1 MHKLIAQ
8 HRAICLELAFQ
19 TRPRRKTENM
29 IFVWHRADLRTHDHP
44 ALEFALHS
52 IWGANGPGKRIVPVF
67 VLDPRLL
74 EMPYSG
80 KSRIAFLH
88 GNLRS
93 LAESYRK
100 LNSTLV
106 VLYGHPEVELLR
118 FARETEA
125 KEIHAIAS
133 LEPVGIRRDARVRA
147 VLEQNG
153 VQLVLS
159 RADTIQAPGS
169 VLSGS
174 GGPYRVFTPF
184 YRTWLG
190 LGLPMPTTT
199 ITRLEPRNL
208 KPHGLESM
216 PIPEPKASV
225 PLPAAGEDAALAMLE
240 KFVRDGG
247 AHYEA
252 RRDLP
257 ALEGTSSLS
266 PHFHLGSLS
275 PRTAANAAR
284 AHTGWVREL
293 AWRDFYRHILFEHP
307 HLETQAFKPEWNDFP
322 WRDSSHDL
330 QAWTE
335 GQTGYPIID
344 AGMRQLASTG
354 WMHNRVRMIVASF
367 LTKHLLIDWHE
378 GERIF
383 NDRLIDGDQ
392 ASNNG
397 GWQWATGCGV
407 DAAPYFRVFNP
418 VTQGEKFDPDA
429 EYIKRFVPELEHLET
444 KIAHQPWTASRQPA
458 GYPRPIVDLK
468 FGRDRFLETAKRHLK
483 GGNDQ
488 PMFEF

>member
-1 MHKLIAQ
+1 
-8 HRAICLELAFQ
+8 
-19 TRPRRKTENM
+19 M

-44 ALEFALHS
+44 ALELALRS
-52 IWGANGPGKRIVPVF
+52 IGGTNASGKRVVPVF
-67 VLDPRLL
+67 VLDPGLL

-80 KSRIAFLH
+80 NSRVAFLYE
-88 GNLRS
+88 NLRA

-100 LNSTLV
+100 LNSDLV
-106 VLYGHPEVELLR
+106 VLYGSPEIELLR
-118 FARETEA
+118 LARETGT
-125 KEIHAIAS
+125 KEIHALES

-147 VLEQNG
+147 VLERNG
-153 VQLVLS
+153 IAFFLRPPDSIHV
-159 RADTIQAPGS
+159 PGS

-174 GGPYRVFTPF
+174 GGPYKVFTPF

-190 LGLPMPTTT
+190 LGLPMPATT
-199 ITRLEPRNL
+199 ITRLEP
-208 KPHGLESM
+208 HGLDSL

-225 PLPAAGEDAALAMLE
+225 PLPAAGQDAALARLE
-240 KFVRDGG
+240 KFVRDAG
-247 AHYEA
+247 AHYES

-257 ALEGTSSLS
+257 AVDGTSSLS
-266 PHFHLGSLS
+266 PYFHLGVLS
-275 PRTAANAAR
+275 PRTAAHAAQ

-307 HLETQAFKPEWNDFP
+307 HLETSAFKPEWNDFP

-344 AGMRQLASTG
+344 AGMRQLATTG

-378 GERIF
+378 GERVF

-418 VTQGEKFDPDA
+418 VTQGEKFDPNA
-429 EYIKRFVPELEHLET
+429 EYIKRFVPELEHLEP
-444 KIAHQPWTASRQPA
+444 KLAHQPWTASRQPK
-458 GYPRPIVDLK
+458 GYPRPIVELK
-468 FGRDRFLETAKRHLK
+468 FGRDRFLEIAKRHLK
-483 GGNDQ
+483 GGPKDGTDQ
-488 PMFEF
+488 PMLEF

>member
-1 MHKLIAQ
+1 MV
-8 HRAICLELAFQ
+8 
-19 TRPRRKTENM
+19 
-29 IFVWHRADLRTHDHP
+29 FVWHRADLRTHDHP
-44 ALEFALHS
+44 ALELARAATGS
-52 IWGANGPGKRIVPVF
+52 GKLVVPVF
-67 VLDPRLL
+67 VLDPSLL
-74 EMPYSG
+74 ELPYSG
-80 KSRIAFLH
+80 KSRVAFLQA
-88 GNLRS
+88 NLRALS
-93 LAESYRK
+93 EKYHT

-106 VLYGHPEVELLR
+106 VLYGSPEVELLR
-118 FARETEA
+118 LAREHGA
-125 KEIHAIAS
+125 SEIHAIAS
-133 LEPVGIRRDARVRA
+133 LEPVGIRRDQRVRA

-153 VQLVLS
+153 IQLILS
-159 RADTIQAPGS
+159 RADTIQPPGS

-174 GGPYRVFTPF
+174 GSPYKVFTPF

-190 LGLPMPTTT
+190 LGLPQPAPS
-199 ITRLEPRNL
+199 ITRLEPPKL
-208 KPHGLESM
+208 EAHGLESM
-216 PIPEPKASV
+216 PIPEPQASI
-225 PLPAAGEDAALAMLE
+225 PLPAAGEGAALALLE

-257 ALEGTSSLS
+257 AVNGTSGLS
-266 PHFHLGSLS
+266 PYFHLGMLS
-275 PRTAANAAR
+275 PRTAANAAQ

-307 HLETQAFKPEWNDFP
+307 HLETSAFKPEWNDFP
-322 WRDSSHDL
+322 WRDSSSDL
-330 QAWTE
+330 QAWME

-344 AGMRQLASTG
+344 AGMRQLAQTG

-367 LTKHLLIDWHE
+367 LTKHLLIDWRE

-418 VTQGEKFDPDA
+418 VTQGEKFDPNA
-429 EYIKRFVPELEHLET
+429 EYIKRFVPELEHLKAKT
-444 KIAHQPWTASRQPA
+444 AHQPWTANRQPT

-483 GGNDQ
+483 GGADQ
-488 PMFEF
+488 PMLGF

>member
-1 MHKLIAQ
+1 
-8 HRAICLELAFQ
+8 
-19 TRPRRKTENM
+19 
-29 IFVWHRADLRTHDHP
+29 
-44 ALEFALHS
+44 
-52 IWGANGPGKRIVPVF
+52 VF
-67 VLDPRLL
+67 VLDPVLL

-80 KSRIAFLH
+80 RSRIAFLQA
-88 GNLRS
+88 NLRA
-93 LAESYRK
+93 LAENYQK

-118 FARETEA
+118 FAREHGA

-133 LEPVGIRRDARVRA
+133 LEPVGIRRDTKVRA

-153 VQLVLS
+153 IQLILS
-159 RADTIQAPGS
+159 RSDTIQAPGS

-174 GGPYRVFTPF
+174 GGPYKVFTPF
-184 YRTWLG
+184 YRTWTN
-190 LGLPMPTTT
+190 LGLPP
-199 ITRLEPRNL
+199 ITPNISKLE
-208 KPHGLESM
+208 PHGLPSM
-216 PIPEPKASV
+216 PIPEAKANV
-225 PLPAAGEDAALAMLE
+225 PLPEAGQEAALKILE
-240 KFVRDGG
+240 TFVRDAGT
-247 AHYEA
+247 HYES

-257 ALEGTSSLS
+257 AVNGTSKLS
-266 PHFHLGSLS
+266 PYLHLGILS
-275 PRTAANAAR
+275 VRSAAHAAR

-293 AWRDFYRHILFEHP
+293 AWRDFYRHILFENP

-322 WRDSSHDL
+322 WRNTHTEAGKTDL

-383 NDRLIDGDQ
+383 NEHLIDGDQ

-418 VTQGEKFDPDA
+418 VTQGEKFDSNA
-429 EYIKRFVPELEHLET
+429 EYIKRFVPELEHLEP
-444 KIAHQPWTASRQPA
+444 KLAHQPWNASRQPK
-458 GYPRPIVDLK
+458 GYPRPIVELK

-483 GGNDQ
+483 GGSDQ
-488 PMFEF
+488 AMLEF

>member
-1 MHKLIAQ
+1 M
-8 HRAICLELAFQ
+8 
-19 TRPRRKTENM
+19 
-29 IFVWHRADLRTHDHP
+29 
-44 ALEFALHS
+44 
-52 IWGANGPGKRIVPVF
+52 F
-67 VLDPRLL
+67 VLDPSLL

-80 KSRIAFLH
+80 RSRIAFLQA
-88 GNLRS
+88 NLRA

-118 FARETEA
+118 FAREHGA
-125 KEIHAIAS
+125 RQIHAIES
-133 LEPVGIRRDARVRA
+133 LEPVGIRRDAKVRA

-153 VQLVLS
+153 IQLILS
-159 RADTIQAPGS
+159 RSDTIQPPGS

-174 GGPYRVFTPF
+174 GGPYKVFTPF
-184 YRTWLG
+184 YRSWTN
-190 LGLPMPTTT
+190 LGLPA
-199 ITRLEPRNL
+199 ITPNLTKLE
-208 KPHGLESM
+208 PHGLPSM
-216 PIPEPKASV
+216 PIPEAKANV
-225 PLPAAGEDAALAMLE
+225 PLPEAGQEAALKILE
-240 KFVRDGG
+240 TFVRDAGT
-247 AHYEA
+247 HYES

-257 ALEGTSSLS
+257 AANGTSKLS
-266 PHFHLGSLS
+266 PYLHLGILS
-275 PRTAANAAR
+275 ARSAAHAAR

-293 AWRDFYRHILFEHP
+293 AWRDFYRHILFDNP
-307 HLETQAFKPEWNDFP
+307 HLETSAFKPEWNDFP
-322 WRDSSHDL
+322 WRDAETDL

-418 VTQGEKFDPDA
+418 VTQGEKFDSNA
-429 EYIKRFVPELEHLET
+429 EYIKRFVPELEHLEP
-444 KIAHQPWTASRQPA
+444 KLAHQPWTASRQPA
-458 GYPRPIVDLK
+458 GYPRPIVELK

-483 GGNDQ
+483 GGSDQ
-488 PMFEF
+488 ATLEF

>member
-1 MHKLIAQ
+1 
-8 HRAICLELAFQ
+8 
-19 TRPRRKTENM
+19 M
-29 IFVWHRADLRTHDHP
+29 ILVWHRADLRTHDHP
-44 ALEFALHS
+44 ALELAASTNASGL
-52 IWGANGPGKRIVPVF
+52 RVVPVF
-67 VLDPRLL
+67 VLDPSLL

-80 KSRIAFLH
+80 NSRVGFLYT
-88 GNLRS
+88 NLRVLS
-93 LAESYRK
+93 ENYHK

-106 VLYGHPEVELLR
+106 VLYGPPEVELLR
-118 FARETEA
+118 LARDTGA
-125 KEIHAIAS
+125 TQIHAIAS
-133 LEPVGIRRDARVRA
+133 LEPVGIRRDARVRT

-153 VQLVLS
+153 IQLVLS
-159 RADTIQAPGS
+159 RPDTIQPPGS

-190 LGLPMPTTT
+190 LGLPMPATT
-199 ITRLEPRNL
+199 ITRLE
-208 KPHGLESM
+208 PHGLESM

-225 PLPAAGEDAALAMLE
+225 PLPAAGENAALAMLE
-240 KFVRDGG
+240 QFVKERG

-257 ALEGTSSLS
+257 ALDGTSSLS
-266 PHFHLGSLS
+266 PHFHLGILS

-307 HLETQAFKPEWNDFP
+307 HLETSAFKPEWNDFP
-322 WRDSSHDL
+322 WRDSSDDL
-330 QAWTE
+330 QAWSE

-344 AGMRQLASTG
+344 AGMRQLATTG

-378 GERIF
+378 GERVF

-429 EYIKRFVPELEHLET
+429 QYIKRFVPELEPLEP
-444 KIAHQPWTASRQPA
+444 KLAHQPWNANRQPT
-458 GYPRPIVDLK
+458 GYPRPIIDLK

-483 GGNDQ
+483 GGTGQ
-488 PMFEF
+488 PVLEFVTRDL

>member
-1 MHKLIAQ
+1 MNL
-8 HRAICLELAFQ
+8 
-19 TRPRRKTENM
+19 
-29 IFVWHRADLRTHDHP
+29 VWHRADLRTHDHP
-44 ALEFALHS
+44 ALELA
-52 IWGANGPGKRIVPVF
+52 WRQNGGANAPGKNLVPVF
-67 VLDPRLL
+67 VLDPGLL

-80 KSRIAFLH
+80 KSRVAFLQE
-88 GNLRS
+88 NVRA
-93 LAESYRK
+93 LAEKYRK

-106 VLYGHPEVELLR
+106 VLYGSPEVELLR
-118 FARETEA
+118 LARETGA
-125 KEIHAIAS
+125 NQIHAIAS
-133 LEPVGIRRDARVRA
+133 LEPIGVRRDERVRA
-147 VLEQNG
+147 VLAQNG

-159 RADTIQAPGS
+159 RSDTIQVPGS

-174 GGPYRVFTPF
+174 GSPYKVFTPF
-184 YRTWLG
+184 YRTWLS
-190 LGLPMPTTT
+190 LGLPMSTAT
-199 ITRLEPRNL
+199 ITRLEP
-208 KPHGLESM
+208 HGLESR
-216 PIPEPKASV
+216 PIPEPKASI
-225 PLPAAGEDAALAMLE
+225 PLPAAGEDTALKMLK
-240 KFVRDGG
+240 KFVRDAG

-257 ALEGTSSLS
+257 ALDGTSSLS
-266 PHFHLGSLS
+266 PYFHLGVLS
-275 PRTAANAAR
+275 PRTAANAAQV
-284 AHTGWVREL
+284 HTGWVREL

-322 WRDSSHDL
+322 WRDPSTDL
-330 QAWTE
+330 QAWSE

-344 AGMRQLASTG
+344 AGMRQLAQTG

-378 GERIF
+378 GERLF

-418 VTQGEKFDPDA
+418 VRQGEKFDPTA
-429 EYIKRFVPELEHLET
+429 EYIKRFVPELEPLEP
-444 KIAHQPWTASRQPA
+444 KLAHQPWTASRQPA

-483 GGNDQ
+483 GSHDQ
-488 PMFEF
+488 AMLEF